1 MKKESPFTRRKFV
14 KTTSVA
20 AIGVPMI
27 MKSSL
32 IRGMGITAPSDK
44 INLGIIGCGGL
55 GKANLFAA
63 AAHPDV
69 VVTAACD
76 VWKERLD
83 LVVEKYKDTCRGY
96 TDFRDLLQHKGLDAV
111 IIATPAHWHAIQAI
125 EAAKAGLD
133 VYLQKPMTM
142 HLGESLAVRN
152 AFRKHN
158 IISQIGTQIHAS
170 EHYRRMVELVRSGN
184 LGKIGTV
191 RTFFVMNE
199 APNGVG
205 SGFNTNKIPKGM
217 DWDMWVGPAP
227 MQPFNPNLVKNAF
240 YHGSWMDFSGG
251 WTPGMAPHITDLP
264 IWALNLG
271 YPTEINGMGGRYITK
286 DDGDAYDNHE
296 VTWRYPNLTMTW
308 MSSLTN
314 SHGWAFQGMDKTGK
328 GYETGTGR
336 RLGIYFHGENGTLIT
351 DYGSHI
357 LIPEGE
363 RMSGLETPPKSIAPS
378 PGHEL
383 EWVECIKSR
392 KQPSC
397 SAEYHVKV
405 DVPIALSV
413 LSMKLGRSIK
423 FDPKTEKI
431 IGDRKAAKLAIP
443 KYRGPWKFPKEYL

>member
-1 MKKESPFTRRKFV
+1 MKNNSPFTRRKFV

-20 AIGVPMI
+20 AIGAPLI
-27 MKSSL
+27 LNSS
-32 IRGMGITAPSDK
+32 IVNGKKISVSNDK

-55 GKANLFAA
+55 GKANLSACVL
-63 AAHPDV
+63 HPDI

-83 LVVEKYKDTCRGY
+83 PIVKHYNCKGY
-96 TDFRDLLQHKGLDAV
+96 TDYRELLQHKGLDAD

-125 EAAKAGLD
+125 EAAKTGLD
-133 VYLQKPMTM
+133 IYLQKPMTM

-152 AFRKHN
+152 AVKKHDV
-158 IISQIGTQIHAS
+158 ICQVGTQIHAS

-184 LGKIGTV
+184 LGDIGTV

-205 SGFNTNKIPKGM
+205 LGNNTMKIPKGM
-217 DWDMWVGPAP
+217 DWDMWVGPAR

-264 IWALNLG
+264 IWALDLG
-271 YPTEINGMGGRYITK
+271 YPTEISGMGGRYITK

-296 VTWRYPNLTMTW
+296 VIWRYPNLTMTW
-308 MSSLTN
+308 MNSLTN
-314 SHGWAFQGMDKTGK
+314 SYGFDFKREQKSQ
-328 GYETGTGR
+328 R
-336 RLGIYFHGENGTLIT
+336 RLGIYFHGVNGTLLT
-351 DYGSHI
+351 DYSSHQI
-357 LIPEGE
+357 LPEGD
-363 RMSGLETPPKSIAPS
+363 RMNGMETPAKSIEPS

-383 EWVECIKSR
+383 EWIECIKSR

-397 SAEYHVKV
+397 NPGYHVKV
-405 DVPIALSV
+405 DVPIELSV

-431 IGDRKAAKLAIP
+431 VGDDEAARLAIP
-443 KYRGPWKFPKEYL
+443 EYRTPWKFPSEYL

>member
-1 MKKESPFTRRKFV
+1 MRKNSPFSRREFV

-20 AIGVPMI
+20 AIGAPLI
-27 MKSSL
+27 LKSSL
-32 IRGMGITAPSDK
+32 INGQGITAASDK

-55 GKANLFAA
+55 GKENLNAA

-69 VVTAACD
+69 VVVAACD

-83 LVVEKYKDTCRGY
+83 PVVEKYKKTCTGY
-96 TDFRDLLQHKGLDAV
+96 TDFRELLQHKGLDAV
-111 IIATPAHWHAIQAI
+111 IIATPAHWHAIQAV

-133 VYLQKPMTM
+133 IYLQKPMTM

-152 AFRKHN
+152 AVNKHKV
-158 IISQIGTQIHAS
+158 ICQIGTQIHAS

-184 LGKIGTV
+184 LGKISTV

-205 SGFNTNKIPKGM
+205 LGNNTMNIPKGM
-217 DWDMWVGPAP
+217 DWDMWVGPAR
-227 MQPFNPNLVKNAF
+227 MQPFNPNLVKDAF

-271 YPTEINGMGGRYITK
+271 YPTEISATGGRYITK
-286 DDGDAYDNHE
+286 DGGDAYDNHE
-296 VTWRYPNLTMTW
+296 VIWRYPNLTMTW

-314 SHGWAFQGMDKTGK
+314 SYGFDFLREQKSQ
-328 GYETGTGR
+328 R
-336 RLGIYFHGENGTLIT
+336 RLGIYFHGVNGTLLT
-351 DYGSHI
+351 DYSTHQI
-357 LIPEGE
+357 LPEGD
-363 RMSGLETPPKSIAPS
+363 RMKGMDTPPISIEPS

-397 SAEYHVKV
+397 NPGYHVKV
-405 DVPIALSV
+405 DVPIELSV

-423 FDPKTEKI
+423 FDPATEKI
-431 IGDRKAAKLAIP
+431 VGDEEAAKLAVP
-443 KYRGPWKFPKEYL
+443 EYRAPWKFPTEYL